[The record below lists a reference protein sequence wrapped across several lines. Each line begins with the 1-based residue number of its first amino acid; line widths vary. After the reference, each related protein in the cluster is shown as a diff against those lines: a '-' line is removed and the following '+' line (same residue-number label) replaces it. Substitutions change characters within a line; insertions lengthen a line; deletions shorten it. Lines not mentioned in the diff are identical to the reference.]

1 MGGGDSFTHAPHFE
15 FATQNTNS
23 SSNSPVS
30 MTASSISRRT
40 WSQRSTRV
48 EAQALGVS
56 GAVQANHGAG
66 DGSHWRRVS
75 PTQGGTRPLLYRKRN
90 DMRQYR

>member
-1 MGGGDSFTHAPHFE
+1 MEGGDSFTHAPHFE

-66 DGSHWRRVS
+66 NVRYRRRVS
-75 PTQGGTRPLLYRKRN
+75 AGEVGHAGVEETHCGVALA
-90 DMRQYR
+90 